1 MIHQPD
7 QHGDKRNFHIHVDAY
22 DRPAKWL
29 DEEGKWDFE
38 VVERKNGKNTRP
50 YRQNKVSYRAEPGN
64 NGKRAK
70 VDTAEL
76 MRGRFIDIV
85 NAVMGEER
93 YLHGTY
99 KENGIALTP
108 LEHMGNRATGHERR
122 GVATEVGTRNAR
134 RIVSDE
140 LAACDR
146 KAAAATDVLA
156 GTWR

>member
-1 MIHQPD
+1 
-7 QHGDKRNFHIHVDAY
+7 
-22 DRPAKWL
+22 
-29 DEEGKWDFE
+29 
-38 VVERKNGKNTRP
+38 
-50 YRQNKVSYRAEPGN
+50 RQNKVSYRAEPDA

-99 KENGIALTP
+99 EENGIALTP

-122 GVATEVGTRNAR
+122 G
-134 RIVSDE
+134 
-140 LAACDR
+140 
-146 KAAAATDVLA
+146 
-156 GTWR
+156 